1 MADTEYT
8 RIFDLARERALY
20 GFSHMIERTAQDADN
35 TIMQAMAATRSMVDQ
50 KSLSVARR
58 VLRDGGPAFLAR
70 MDTLFRTQL
79 NRAMRTMY
87 TDLRADVSSLS
98 ANDLSLIDDETVNR
112 QIEVD
117 RLLTRMRDA
126 DMEGIGRLNVI
137 VAQMHGESEARER
150 ENPFRPYLIARSL
163 HDAVKEVSSDENVIK
178 VLFHHFSIAIIR
190 HLPDYYASIRGAFES
205 SGIRANMVVQPSK
218 MTPNQRYFGGL
229 DVGSGASV
237 DPVSAS
243 ALSGMQHLFA
253 LLGHASFANGMK
265 LDDLIGGGQPASLQ
279 EMMRRL
285 FSPSGAGNAGGAAG
299 AGIAADKS
307 GSSGATADES
317 DPEGGFAD
325 ALPVV
330 QEDLFVRLD
339 RYQAMVV
346 EGKSI
351 DEQLSPE
358 QNQLFKLREQLG
370 PNEADESQQMVID
383 IVAVLF
389 EFLLGDEKIPTPL
402 RTVLSRLQ
410 IPFLKAALLEPKL
423 LQELHHPAR
432 ELLNRLCTVA
442 IGSDLSERFGG
453 IFGKEAGRIVYRILS
468 EFKDDV
474 RVFAKSLEGLEE
486 FLEKHLPST
495 EDGSAQCID
504 ALKETERQTLLGIRV
519 ARSLKDLIMP
529 LRVEQRVAEFITGIW
544 SRVLVQTFLHEQ
556 SDAGGP
562 HPDISHQ
569 EARDMVSDLIW
580 SVQEKQNPQ
589 EHSML
594 MRLLPQLAK
603 RLRAGLQSIQ
613 LPEEEAKQALDHLVS
628 LHMQV
633 MRPSPATRPQRV
645 PTLEELRGRFSLLVI
660 DWKDGLW
667 IEGETSDVPAS
678 ILEPLLRRHGVTA
691 SLFLE
696 REALLPLEEGIH
708 FLNELQPGGSMKY
721 LSAAGDNET
730 LARLVWISPRRLLYL
745 FRLSADGQLLIYAS
759 ASLLQS
765 LLEGKLRPVERAPL
779 FDRAA
784 QSIMATAAA
793 VQQADAV
800 NQ

>member
-35 TIMQAMAATRSMVDQ
+35 SIMQAMAATRSMVDQ

-137 VAQMHGESEARER
+137 VAQMHGEPEARER

-163 HDAVKEVSSDENVIK
+163 HDAVKEVAGDENVIK

-218 MTPNQRYFGGL
+218 MTPNQRYFGGM
-229 DVGSGASV
+229 DVSSGAPV

-265 LDDLIGGGQPASLQ
+265 PDDLTGAGQTASLQ

-285 FSPSGAGNAGGAAG
+285 FSPSGAGDAGG
-299 AGIAADKS
+299 
-307 GSSGATADES
+307 TARMSVSDSTTVAES
-317 DPEGGFAD
+317 APEGRNAD
-325 ALPVV
+325 AMPTLP
-330 QEDLFVRLD
+330 EDLFVRLD

-383 IVAVLF
+383 IVAVVF

-402 RTVLSRLQ
+402 RNVLSRLQ

-453 IFGKEAGRIVYRILS
+453 IYGKEAGRIVYRILS
-468 EFKDDV
+468 EFRDDV

-486 FLEKHLPST
+486 FLEQHLPSM
-495 EDGSAQCID
+495 EDGTAQCVD

-519 ARSLKDLIMP
+519 ARSLKDLLMP
-529 LRVEQRVAEFITGIW
+529 LKVEQRVAEFITGIW
-544 SRVLVQTFLHEQ
+544 SRVLVHTFLHEQ
-556 SDAGGP
+556 AGAGEP
-562 HPDISHQ
+562 HPDISYQ

-603 RLRAGLQSIQ
+603 RLRAGLRSID
-613 LPEEEAKQALDHLVS
+613 LPDEEAKQALDHLVN

-633 MRPSPATRPQRV
+633 MRPSQAARAQRV

-678 ILEPLLRRHGVTA
+678 ILQPLLCKHGVAA

-721 LSAAGDNET
+721 VSGPGDNET

-745 FRLSADGQLLIYAS
+745 FRLSSGGQPLIFAS

-784 QSIMATAAA
+784 ESIMATAAA
-793 VQQADAV
+793 AQQADTV
-800 NQ
+800 SH

>member
-8 RIFDLARERALY
+8 RLFDLARERALH
-20 GFSHMIERTAQDADN
+20 GFSLMVQRTVQDADN
-35 TIMQAMAATRSMVDQ
+35 SLMKALAAARSMVDQ
-50 KSLSVARR
+50 RSLSVARR

-98 ANDLSLIDDETVNR
+98 ASDLSLIDDETVNR

-126 DMEGIGRLNVI
+126 DPEGIGRLNVI
-137 VAQMHGESEARER
+137 IAQMHGESAARER

-163 HDAVKEVSSDENVIK
+163 HDAVKETTDDEAVIK
-178 VLFHHFSIAIIR
+178 VLCDHFSIAIVH
-190 HLPDYYASIRGAFES
+190 HLPDYYTSIRDAFES
-205 SGIRANMVVQPSK
+205 GGIRANMVVQPSR
-218 MTPNQRYFGGL
+218 MTRNQRYFGGV
-229 DVGSGASV
+229 DISSAAPA
-237 DPVSAS
+237 DPVSAG

-253 LLGHASFANGMK
+253 LLGHVSFANGMK
-265 LDDLIGGGQPASLQ
+265 LDDLGEGGQPANLQ

-285 FSPSGAGNAGGAAG
+285 FLASGPGGANRAAG
-299 AGIAADKS
+299 AGVTGGASESVDAAA
-307 GSSGATADES
+307 GEGAL
-317 DPEGGFAD
+317 EGGFAG
-325 ALPVV
+325 AVAPARENL
-330 QEDLFVRLD
+330 LTRLD

-346 EGKSI
+346 EGKAI
-351 DEQLSPE
+351 DPQLAPE
-358 QNQLFKLREQLG
+358 QNQLFTLREKLG
-370 PNEADESQQMVID
+370 PDEADESQQMVID

-402 RTVLSRLQ
+402 RKVLGRLQ
-410 IPFLKAALLEPKL
+410 IPFLKAALLEPQL
-423 LQELHHPAR
+423 MQELHHPAR

-442 IGSDLSERFGG
+442 IGSNLSDRFGG
-453 IFGKEAGRIVYRILS
+453 VFGKEAGRIVSRILA

-486 FLEKHLPST
+486 FLELHLPSA
-495 EDGSAQCID
+495 EDGTVQCIA
-504 ALKETERQTLLGIRV
+504 ALQEAEKLTLLGIRV
-519 ARSLKDLIMP
+519 SRSLKDLVAP
-529 LRVEQRVAEFITGIW
+529 LKVEQRVADFITGIW
-544 SRVLVQTFLHEQ
+544 SRVLVYTFMHEQ
-556 SDAGGP
+556 SGDAGP
-562 HPDISHQ
+562 HPGISYQ

-580 SVQEKQNPQ
+580 SVQEKQNHH
-589 EHSML
+589 EHGML
-594 MRLLPQLAK
+594 MRMLPQLAK
-603 RLRAGLQSIQ
+603 RLRAGLHSIG
-613 LPEEEAKQALDHLVS
+613 LPEEETKEALDHLVN

-633 MRPSPATRPQRV
+633 MRPSQAIRTQRS

-660 DWKDGLW
+660 DWKDGRW
-667 IEGETSDVPAS
+667 IEGETSDVAAS
-678 ILEPLLRRHGVTA
+678 TLEVLLQKQGAAARLH
-691 SLFLE
+691 LE
-696 REALLPLEEGIH
+696 REALLPLEEGVH

-721 LSAAGDNET
+721 LPGGDNET

-745 FRLSADGQLLIYAS
+745 FRPLSGGQPMVYAS

-784 QSIMATAAA
+784 ESIMATAATA
-793 VQQADAV
+793 QQVAA
-800 NQ
+800 NH